1 MYCNIL
7 KNYISRQIY
16 MEKKI
21 KSIYK
26 TISWRILATFVTFLI
41 GWGVSGSVAI
51 GAGIATIEFWA
62 KLILY
67 YLHER
72 IWLRIRI

>member
-7 KNYISRQIY
+7 KNYISRQID

-41 GWGVSGSVAI
+41 GWVVSGSVAI

>member
-1 MYCNIL
+1 MV
-7 KNYISRQIY
+7 
-16 MEKKI
+16 
-21 KSIYK
+21 
-26 TISWRILATFVTFLI
+26 ATFVTFLI
-41 GWGVSGSVAI
+41 GWGVTGSVAI

-72 IWLRIRI
+72 IWSRIRI

>member
-1 MYCNIL
+1 
-7 KNYISRQIY
+7 
-16 MEKKI
+16 MERKL

-26 TISWRILATFVTFLI
+26 TISWRLVATLITFII
-41 GWGVSGSVAI
+41 GWAVTGSAAI

-72 IWLRIRI
+72 IWLRIQL

>member
-1 MYCNIL
+1 MFIQKYSL
-7 KNYISRQIY
+7 RQIN
-16 MEKKI
+16 MERKI

-26 TISWRILATFVTFLI
+26 TISWRIIATIITFVI
-41 GWGVSGSVAI
+41 GWCVTGSVAI
-51 GAGIATIEFWA
+51 GAGIASIEFWA

-72 IWLRIRI
+72 IWLRIQL